1 MIITEEKDLINFNF
15 WGPAKDFADKLQYSE
30 FDILQEYI
38 EEVYPNGITATELND
53 IFAYYREGLLEC
65 LGYEDEEEILFRN
78 DPVFLF
84 KNASETITF
93 LNEDQLSPEFSLEDK
108 DIVEFLKDNNMDREE
123 FVNEGYKLYIG
134 MLENSGSM
142 KDVEDVLSDYEDTIK
157 YIKNEYF
164 VEYIEEIAD
173 QMAKGD
179 RIPNIEEIRNDIIDK
194 LEEFIIDLSD
204 IEHIKNIERDIE
216 QCDYDEFFEEDKEF

>member
-1 MIITEEKDLINFNF
+1 MKIIEEKDLINFKF
-15 WGPAKDFADKLQYSE
+15 WGPAKDFADKLKYEE
-30 FDILQEYI
+30 FDRLQEYI
-38 EEVYPNGITATELND
+38 EDIYPEGLTATELND
-53 IFAYYREGLLEC
+53 IFAYDREGLLEC

-84 KNASETITF
+84 KNALETIAF
-93 LNEDQLSPEFSLEDK
+93 LNEEHLSPEFSLEDK
-108 DIVEFLKDNNMDREE
+108 DIREFLKDNNMDDEE

-164 VEYIEEIAD
+164 IEYIEEIAD
-173 QMAKGD
+173 QMSRGD
-179 RIPNIEEIRNDIIDK
+179 RIPDIEDIRNDLIDK
-194 LEEFIIDLSD
+194 LEEFIMDLDD

-216 QCDYDEFFEEDKEF
+216 QCDYDEFLEEDKEF